1 MNWENDNTEI
11 ARLKEKVKE
20 LEVSL
25 NYVKTHLEA
34 ERNYRERLEGE
45 LTELNLDYA
54 FYIEEYEKTKSVMLR
69 NKTLEQRLS
78 KQREIIKL
86 LLNKLYGKGD
96 NNGNYM
102 CRNCQLCR
110 DICYYMYCDTD
121 SVVR

>member
-11 ARLKEKVKE
+11 ARMKEKVKK

-34 ERNYRERLEGE
+34 EHNYLERLERE
-45 LTELNLDYA
+45 FTELNLDCA
-54 FYIEEYEKTKSVMLR
+54 FYIEEYEKTKSVILR

-86 LLNKLYGKGD
+86 ALNKLYGKD
-96 NNGNYM
+96 DNGNYM

-110 DICYYMYCDTD
+110 DICYYMYCDSD
-121 SVVR
+121 SVER